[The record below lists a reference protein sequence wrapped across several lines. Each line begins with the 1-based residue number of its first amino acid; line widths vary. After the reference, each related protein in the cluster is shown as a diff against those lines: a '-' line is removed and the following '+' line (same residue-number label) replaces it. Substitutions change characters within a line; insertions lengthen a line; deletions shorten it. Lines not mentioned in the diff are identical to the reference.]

1 MFLFGKKYDDYE
13 PEEDVYASS
22 GMFYQRSVS
31 EFTNIDEFVYK
42 YYPENTILIPL
53 CNNIDVILSDDNYE
67 DKDYIPHDIEITYD
81 LAEGM
86 IEENENLT
94 EEEKD
99 EELKELYRTTYDY
112 RLFNPY
118 ILRDSNLLPINVK
131 MLGDKKC
138 RGLIG
143 RFLDILEW
151 IDKQISTIPFGW
163 AKKWIVKLRNKY
175 DKKMV
180 TNKGKVIKTVI
191 WIPLYSISN
200 SAAIC
205 VTLID
210 RIDIIIT

>member
-67 DKDYIPHDIEITYD
+67 DKDYIPHDVEVTYD

-112 RLFNPY
+112 R
-118 ILRDSNLLPINVK
+118 
-131 MLGDKKC
+131 
-138 RGLIG
+138 
-143 RFLDILEW
+143 ILEW

-180 TNKGKVIKTVI
+180 TNKGKVIRTVI

>member
-1 MFLFGKKYDDYE
+1 MFLFGKKYNDYE

-31 EFTNIDEFVYK
+31 EFTNISEFIYK
-42 YYPENTILIPL
+42 YYPENTILISL
-53 CNNIDVILSDDNYE
+53 CNNIDVILNDDNYE
-67 DKDYIPHDIEITYD
+67 DKDYIPHDIEINYE
-81 LAEGM
+81 LVEGM
-86 IEENENLT
+86 IEENEELS

-99 EELKELYRTTYDY
+99 RELNELYRTTFDY

-118 ILRDSNLLPINVK
+118 ILRNDNLIPINIK
-131 MLGDKKC
+131 MLGNKKC

-143 RFLDILEW
+143 RFLDMLEW
-151 IDKQISTIPFGW
+151 IDKQVSTIPFGW

-180 TNKGKVIKTVI
+180 TNKGKVIRTVV

-205 VTLID
+205 ITLID